1 MIGGK
6 ELRFEDPANG
16 MAYWEALFQRLHR
29 IELWTPSK
37 QPTLRIGFPGNARAP
52 TPASAKE
59 EKKTEPVSFAI

>member
-37 QPTLRIGFPGNARAP
+37 QPTLRIGFPGGSRATSTKAA
-52 TPASAKE
+52 TPV
-59 EKKTEPVSFAI
+59 EKKVEQV